1 MNATG
6 PKVSIVVPIHNEE
19 AILHAAV
26 IDLRERLMDVPY
38 DWELL
43 LAENGSTDA
52 TLEVAKEL
60 SRKLGNLRILSV
72 PEPNYGR
79 ALREGILAAT
89 GEIVICEE
97 IDLCD
102 TVFHARALEL
112 LANPEINVVIGSKL
126 LAGASDERPLTRH
139 AASQLYSTMLRLLL
153 GFKGTDTH
161 GLKALRRKSILPIVR
176 ACVVD
181 RDVFASEL
189 VIRAERAHLK
199 SSRSPCASW
208 RNAHHPSISLPE
220 FRKSSRTWCAWPLRF
235 DKIADLSSN
244 RPGPQF
250 APRSPDDATAAHR
263 RPAARDYR
271 ESSILPS
278 VGPRSRS
285 WSWEDNARAS

>member
-26 IDLRERLMDVPY
+26 VDLRERLKDVPY
-38 DWELL
+38 EWELI
-43 LAENGSTDA
+43 LAENGSMDA
-52 TLEVAKEL
+52 TLEVAEAL
-60 SRKLGNLRILSV
+60 SKKMENLRILSI

-79 ALREGILAAT
+79 ALRQGILAAT
-89 GEIVICEE
+89 GEFVICEE

-102 TVFHARALEL
+102 TIFHARALEL
-112 LANPEINVVIGSKL
+112 LADPEISVVIGSKL

-161 GLKALRRKSILPIVR
+161 GLKALRREPMLPIVQ

-189 VIRAERAHLK
+189 VIRAERARLK
-199 SSRSPCASW
+199 IVEIPVRVMEKRP
-208 RNAHHPSISLPE
+208 PSINLVARVPKVLANVA
-220 FRKSSRTWCAWPLRF
+220 RLAVALRQ
-235 DKIADLSSN
+235 N
-244 RPGPQF
+244 R
-250 APRSPDDATAAHR
+250 
-263 RPAARDYR
+263 
-271 ESSILPS
+271 
-278 VGPRSRS
+278 
-285 WSWEDNARAS
+285 